1 MKKILPLSAIFLAL
15 ASCQTGGTTSLSS
28 SSTSHST
35 LSSEASSISSSS
47 SSSSLALNPSS
58 LLASLGG
65 ELALKGNF
73 LRDYEDPSLD
83 DASTSLSVYFG
94 EGVWESRE
102 EGFSTMTA
110 YRSADGYA
118 VKRTLSYQNKV
129 VETLLS
135 ENGYVKIPFSRFENP
150 FAELSEGDLRRE
162 ENGYSFELD
171 EEEGA
176 AFAYAMSG
184 YGDLS
189 VASGLIEASSDGTI
203 ESLSFTAR
211 PLADPSG
218 NVLTPILTFEL
229 TTPEDIGFL
238 YCGIL
243 PALPEQEAVA
253 SLLSSLRKGNYT
265 LSLQTFP
272 EGDDLGVERYMEVSD
287 SLIYVEDR
295 QGGIPFASYGY
306 LGAEGGVIPYEVT
319 GGIMKAIGP
328 AEEGNIASALPPFD
342 LDPAF
347 FLPEGNAYVLSP
359 WAYDY
364 VSRIDPGYLIDSYLE
379 VMVEGSFSLF
389 IDEGSAVFSYDYEA
403 TDFYTGR
410 LLKGTLEMKVVDIG
424 TTSARYGIDDLVP
437 YEPPKSY
444 EELDPAMA
452 RVLGGYFGNDLS
464 LLPYPS
470 FDGLEGVE
478 GSEGFG
484 YFALYFHVG
493 KDADLNA
500 AYLSYDALLAD
511 IGWSKVD
518 NPSGGYDYRI
528 ERDGGSG
535 YFHLTLEETPTVN
548 FINLYIYRMDFD
560 SPMDAFFEPLAF
572 SPNSTLDISIEDSY
586 LSRDGGSLL
595 EKTSKRLVYEW
606 SDEAEHLTAYDEG
619 TLSLERYLVPS
630 GGSLDVYE
638 KATGGWAKTGTL
650 EGTLL
655 YATATIWNFAY
666 DYGSSFLPDG
676 QGGYTLAYGEASD
689 ALIGLLYG
697 NAFDWEDLASPIE
710 AALTENGGG
719 VVITIDLSSPMLY
732 GEEGLAADHNVHIE
746 ARLSKVG
753 TTSVEAPF

>member
-1 MKKILPLSAIFLAL
+1 MKKILPAAAL
-15 ASCQTGGTTSLSS
+15 LLVLGSCQAGGSSSVSS
-28 SSTSHST
+28 SSP
-35 LSSEASSISSSS
+35 SSDFPASESSSGPTLS
-47 SSSSLALNPSS
+47 SSSSLSLYAL
-58 LLASLGG
+58 LEGLQG

-73 LRDYEDPSLD
+73 LRDYENPSLQD
-83 DASTSLSVYFG
+83 LSTELSVYFG
-94 EGVWESRE
+94 DGVWESKE

-110 YRSADGYA
+110 YRSASGMA
-118 VKRTLSYQNKV
+118 VKRSLDYQNKV
-129 VETLLS
+129 TETPLS
-135 ENGYVKIPFSRFENP
+135 ENGLTAIPFSRFENP
-150 FAELSEGDLRRE
+150 FLRVE
-162 ENGYSFELD
+162 DSDFVKTDDGYSFELGQ
-171 EEEGA
+171 EEGA
-176 AFAYAMSG
+176 AFAYALSG

-189 VASGLIEASSDGTI
+189 IASGAIETSADGTI
-203 ESLSFTAR
+203 ESLSFTGRA
-211 PLADPSG
+211 LSDPSG
-218 NVLTPILTFEL
+218 NALTPILTFEV
-229 TTPEDIGFL
+229 TTAEEVGFL
-238 YCGIL
+238 YCDSL
-243 PALPEQEAVA
+243 PSLPGQEAVA
-253 SLLSSLRKGNYT
+253 GLLSSLRKGNYT

-272 EGDDLGVERYMEVSD
+272 EGDDQGVERYMEVSD

-328 AEEGNIASALPPFD
+328 AEEGSIASALPPFD

-347 FLPEGNAYVLSP
+347 FLPEGSGYVLSP

-379 VMVEGSFSLF
+379 VMVEGSFRLF
-389 IDEGSAVFSYDYEA
+389 IDEGSAVFSYEYEA

-410 LLKGTLEMKVVDIG
+410 LLKGMLEMKVVDIG
-424 TTSARYGIDDLVP
+424 ITKPRYTADNLVP

-444 EELDPAMA
+444 EELDSAMA
-452 RVLGGYFGNDLS
+452 EVLGGYFGNDLS

-511 IGWSKVD
+511 IGWSKED

-528 ERDGGSG
+528 ERGGGSG

-572 SPNSTLDISIEDSY
+572 SPNSTLDISIGDSY
-586 LSRDGGSLL
+586 LSRDDGSLL
-595 EKTSKRLVYEW
+595 KKTSKRLVYEW

-710 AALTENGGG
+710 ATLTENGGEA
-719 VVITIDLSSPMLY
+719 VITIDLSSPMLY
-732 GEEGLAADHNVHIE
+732 GDEGLAADHNVHIE